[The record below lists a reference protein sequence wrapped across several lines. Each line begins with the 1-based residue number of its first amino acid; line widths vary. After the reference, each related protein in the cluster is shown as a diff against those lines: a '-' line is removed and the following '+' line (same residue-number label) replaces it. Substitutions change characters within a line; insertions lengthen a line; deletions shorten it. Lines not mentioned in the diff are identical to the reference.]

1 MNKKLIIFISFI
13 LIIIVLSLALIFKFN
28 KQDIDENNNL
38 NEENSENESVD
49 NMDKI
54 KLKVNN
60 IEYEVVLEDNDT
72 VKDLIKLLPL
82 NINMSELN
90 GNEKYYY
97 LDNNIR
103 SNPSKVD
110 KINTGD
116 IMLYGNDCIV
126 IFYESF
132 NTSYSYTRIGKI
144 VNINNLKENLGSGN
158 VNVVFEK

>member
-1 MNKKLIIFISFI
+1 MNRKVLIISLI
-13 LIIIVLSLALIFKFN
+13 LIIIILSIFLIFN
-28 KQDIDENNNL
+28 KKQNIEVNNNI
-38 NEENSENESVD
+38 EENTNESED

-60 IEYEVVLEDNDT
+60 IEYEILLENNDT
-72 VKDLIKLLPL
+72 VKDLINLLPL

-97 LDNNIR
+97 LDNSIR
-103 SNPSKVD
+103 SNPSKVG

-116 IMLYGNDCIV
+116 IMLYVNDCIV

-144 VNINNLKENLGSGN
+144 VDSSNLKENLGSSN

>member
-1 MNKKLIIFISFI
+1 MNKKVIIISLV
-13 LIIIVLSLALIFKFN
+13 LIIILSIFLIFKFKN
-28 KQDIDENNNL
+28 NIDEDNELNNNV
-38 NEENSENESVD
+38 NESVD

-54 KLKVNN
+54 KLKINN
-60 IEYEVVLEDNDT
+60 NEYEVILEDNDT

-97 LDNNIR
+97 LDNSIK

-116 IMLYGNDCIV
+116 IMLYGDDCIV

-144 VNINNLKENLGSGN
+144 VNNTNLKENLGSSNIN
-158 VNVVFEK
+158 VLFEK

>member
-1 MNKKLIIFISFI
+1 MNKKIIIISLI
-13 LIIIVLSLALIFKFN
+13 LIIILSIFLIFKFKN
-28 KQDIDENNNL
+28 NIDEDNELNNNV
-38 NEENSENESVD
+38 NESVD
-49 NMDKI
+49 SMDKI
-54 KLKVNN
+54 KLKINN
-60 IEYEVVLEDNDT
+60 NEYEVLLEDNDT

-97 LDNNIR
+97 LDNSIR

-144 VNINNLKENLGSGN
+144 VNRSNLKENLGSSNIN
-158 VNVVFEK
+158 VLFEK

>member
-1 MNKKLIIFISFI
+1 MNKKVIIFISFI
-13 LIIIVLSLALIFKFN
+13 LIIIVLSFILIFKFN

-38 NEENSENESVD
+38 NEENNKNESVD

-82 NINMSELN
+82 NINMNELN

-97 LDNNIR
+97 LESIVS
-103 SNPSKVD
+103 SNPNKVE
-110 KINTGD
+110 KINIGD

-144 VNINNLKENLGSGN
+144 VDSNNLKENLGSGN
-158 VNVVFEK
+158 ENVVFEK

>member
-1 MNKKLIIFISFI
+1 MNKKVIIFISFI
-13 LIIIVLSLALIFKFN
+13 LIIIVLSFILIFKFN

-38 NEENSENESVD
+38 NEENNKNESVD

-82 NINMSELN
+82 NINMNELN

-97 LDNNIR
+97 LESIVS
-103 SNPSKVD
+103 SNPSKVG

-144 VNINNLKENLGSGN
+144 VDSNNLKENLGSGN